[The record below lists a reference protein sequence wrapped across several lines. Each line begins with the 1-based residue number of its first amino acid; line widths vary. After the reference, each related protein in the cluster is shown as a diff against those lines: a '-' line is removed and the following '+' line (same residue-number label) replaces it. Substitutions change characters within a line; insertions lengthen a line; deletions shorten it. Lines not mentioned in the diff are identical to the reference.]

1 MESYTKEQTR
11 GAFHKL
17 MSSYNE
23 IFGKTETGT
32 SGITREREDTAGAD
46 YKKTEAVE
54 NKSV

>member
-1 MESYTKEQTR
+1 MQSYTKEQTR
-11 GAFHKL
+11 GAFYKL

-32 SGITREREDTAGAD
+32 SGITRDREDTAGAD
-46 YKKTEAVE
+46 YKQTEAVE